1 MVEIKDMEMPKNCLD
16 CPISHKDKIDYYI
29 CGKTG
34 KNVYLYA
41 NEIHP
46 ACPLIEIITCE
57 YEASKYDLSDSYESY
72 VAGQEGEC
80 AEQHRQLTE
89 WLNDYKRLK
98 EQEPI
103 LDKIY
108 ADIQKLRSCSCYCS
122 DGIIDDVE
130 DIIDAYKAEMEG
142 KK

>member
-1 MVEIKDMEMPKNCLD
+1 MTLDEAIKNAEEVAD
-16 CPISHKDKIDYYI
+16 
-29 CGKTG
+29 
-34 KNVYLYA
+34 
-41 NEIHP
+41 
-46 ACPLIEIITCE
+46 TCE

-80 AEQHRQLTE
+80 AEQHRQLAE
-89 WLNDYKRLK
+89 WLKDYKRLK
-98 EQEPI
+98 EQELI

-108 ADIQKLRSCSCYCS
+108 TDIQKLRGCSCYCS